1 MLTARDK
8 TQKLAGK
15 SLTEHLRRKHGAVK
29 EVGAAL
35 MLNEIKRDN
44 NPTAC
49 QQITK
54 YTKCLSREERVID
67 RYPRG
72 ATDVETDSND
82 SGTDITCSDSDYKQ
96 GDSDFEFAA
105 AYCA

>member
-8 TQKLAGK
+8 KQKLAGK
-15 SLTEHLRRKHGAVK
+15 SLTEHLRRKHGAITA
-29 EVGAAL
+29 VGAAL
-35 MLNEIKRDN
+35 MLNKIKRDD
-44 NPTAC
+44 NPT
-49 QQITK
+49 
-54 YTKCLSREERVID
+54 
-67 RYPRG
+67 
-72 ATDVETDSND
+72 DSDD